1 MNTLKKKIQ
10 RFYKE
15 YYNTCDIEI
24 IHFSNTAG
32 TPYLKLIATNGDLEI
47 VREII
52 LCDMNI

>member
-24 IHFSNTAG
+24 IHIISVTG
-32 TPYLKLIATNGDLEI
+32 EPYLKLIATNGDLEI
-47 VREII
+47 VREIV